1 MDHLLSGLATRLGQ
15 RALCCRSD
23 GFSTTCASTDR
34 ASCCCARATT
44 CCWKARW
51 STPPGPAARPAGL
64 LRALLSRVA
73 SWSRRYPQAI
83 VLDADGRLLLQAR
96 LGLDGLDPERL
107 ERALAAQVGLL
118 EALARSWSRCP
129 AGCRRRFRCG
139 VPDAPPADRRTAGAA
154 AWRGL
159 ARAAAGLAQP
169 ALRLCGAGRKPARRA
184 GQLRRQLRCL
194 GDRQRQGQRP
204 GQRSLRPGKPAGL
217 PAVDGLPLQPR
228 LVLRRHRAVRIQD
241 HRDAIAAGEA
251 GAGRRGR
258 AEARADRRR
267 HLGTALR
274 LACRPFRAAGARV
287 RSGALS
293 RTGQSRPPRCWSSNT
308 PCAAKR
314 PATSAWRSSRCAMRS
329 PRTARSSTATT
340 RSRRRA
346 SPASSAGAQRCQRG
360 CGGRRAGQAAP
371 GTAIEAMRWSRR
383 NRR

>member
-15 RALCCRSD
+15 GPFVADRTGSYHLRIDGQSVLLLRQGDDLLLESPLEHAPWTRSATSRGCCGRCCRGSPV
-23 GFSTTCASTDR
+23 GAGAIPRPSSWMRTGA
-34 ASCCCARATT
+34 CCCRRGWGSMASIPSDSNGP
-44 CCWKARW
+44 WPPRW
-51 STPPGPAARPAGL
+51 GC
-64 LRALLSRVA
+64 
-73 SWSRRYPQAI
+73 SRRW
-83 VLDADGRLLLQAR
+83 R
-96 LGLDGLDPERL
+96 
-107 ERALAAQVGLL
+107 
-118 EALARSWSRCP
+118 RSWSRCP

-258 AEARADRRR
+258 A
-267 HLGTALR
+267 
-274 LACRPFRAAGARV
+274 
-287 RSGALS
+287 
-293 RTGQSRPPRCWSSNT
+293 
-308 PCAAKR
+308 
-314 PATSAWRSSRCAMRS
+314 
-329 PRTARSSTATT
+329 
-340 RSRRRA
+340 
-346 SPASSAGAQRCQRG
+346 
-360 CGGRRAGQAAP
+360 
-371 GTAIEAMRWSRR
+371 
-383 NRR
+383 